1 MVKKRR
7 TKPQPIRTL
16 FLIFTLLVFVSL
28 FVGWRLWSNLYNTS
42 PQFNYILIS
51 KNKNPLKLLKGEILH
66 LHPEDKLRILKISTN
81 IHFNRNIRL
90 FSGGFDVNALLR
102 EEMPISTLLPN
113 RDIFDQHKFM
123 VKVKRNNRDIGYV
136 EMVIEPHVED
146 WLDKARRTIKR
157 SKRILILERAL
168 KLLPDNAQVRD
179 RLIEEYRA
187 LKMWPQVG
195 QMLEDMAKMKPDPKV
210 FNDLIDVYEA
220 MSNKEGIITTL
231 KRFVEYDPNDIET
244 RLRLASFL
252 ETSKNLKEA
261 IKEYESI
268 LKVMEKMERLPV
280 YKTLG
285 YLYTETGQIGNAIAR
300 YLQAAELDEKDVNIY
315 YNLSSLYESAGK
327 NDRADFF
334 LKKAVNL
341 KSGDME
347 SRLKLAERLIKN
359 GKQKEAEKYLIEV
372 LKKNPNSLEAL
383 LLMISIVEKTGD
395 KKALIKVYKKIH
407 SIDPKNETVIYNM
420 GVLEYETGHLSKGQS
435 YLVKWIKSHP
445 DDAEAHGILFDIY
458 KRLKKD
464 KLAFNEA
471 QTLIR
476 LRPKEIG
483 YYHFVFEYLNAR
495 KEYKKI
501 IAWMKEG
508 LRSHPKNT
516 DLREYLILAHLK
528 TGKEDLAM
536 AQMYILLKEKP
547 KDISLLLQLARLKEK
562 HGKLKEALQTYKKIM
577 DISPGHE
584 RAEEAYLRLRL
595 KGISH

>member
-1 MVKKRR
+1 
-7 TKPQPIRTL
+7 
-16 FLIFTLLVFVSL
+16 LIFTLLVFVSL